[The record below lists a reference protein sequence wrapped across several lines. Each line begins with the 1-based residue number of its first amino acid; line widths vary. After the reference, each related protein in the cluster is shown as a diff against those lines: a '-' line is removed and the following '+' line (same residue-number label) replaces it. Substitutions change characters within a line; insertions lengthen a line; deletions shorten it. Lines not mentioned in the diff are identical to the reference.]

1 MFGLVVIAN
10 FGLVMRVIKGVMTW
24 VVSGDFFAK
33 GTKKKIE
40 KLEMEV
46 ANSAS
51 SKGYAIASNLIH
63 DTSSSFTFGFHF
75 FLFTKIYTFFY
86 NVNLALLIYA
96 FVAQRGFGSVC
107 DAIGFY

>member
-24 VVSGDFFAK
+24 VVCGDFFAT

-63 DTSSSFTFGFHF
+63 DSSSSFTLAFIFSFYKDIHI
-75 FLFTKIYTFFY
+75 FL
-86 NVNLALLIYA
+86 
-96 FVAQRGFGSVC
+96 
-107 DAIGFY
+107 